1 MSSPSSAG
9 GSHDASRCVTLSIV
23 ALFLFGSRTAA
34 ADDVVDALLSVP
46 GLTILN
52 DQPVATGLRLFV
64 LSYEQRVNH
73 QVLAKGTFAQR
84 MTLLHRSFM
93 APMIVTTDGYEL
105 PPVPSRSEP
114 ALIVDGNDLRIEHR
128 FFLPSRP
135 EPADWTDLT
144 IAQAAADHHSIIVA
158 LKAVYSGH
166 WLTTGRSK
174 GGMAAVYHRRFYP
187 NDVNGTIGTSR
198 RTT

>member
-1 MSSPSSAG
+1 MMHRVA
-9 GSHDASRCVTLSIV
+9 VTLSIA

-52 DQPVATGLRLFV
+52 DQPVAPGLRLFV

-73 QVLAKGTFAQR
+73 QVLSKGTFAQR
-84 MTLLHRSFM
+84 MTLLHRSFT

-128 FFLPSRP
+128 FFPAVASRAGRLDGSDNRP
-135 EPADWTDLT
+135 GPQRT
-144 IAQAAADHHSIIVA
+144 ITAS
-158 LKAVYSGH
+158 S
-166 WLTTGRSK
+166 
-174 GGMAAVYHRRFYP
+174 
-187 NDVNGTIGTSR
+187 SR
-198 RTT
+198 